1 MSNTNRQF
9 ETGAQRDTGNG
20 KPMMSLVPTQELIR
34 VMERYREGGEKY
46 GMNNW
51 KKGMKA
57 SVFYDSAQRHML
69 KWWQGETDE
78 DHLAAVAWNVLGAMW
93 TEQNKPELDD
103 RKDYK

>member
-1 MSNTNRQF
+1 MSSTNRKF
-9 ETGAQRDTGNG
+9 ETGAQRDSDIG
-20 KPMMSLVPTQELIR
+20 KPRMSLIPHEELIR
-34 VMERYREGGEKY
+34 VMNHYRKGGEKY

-51 KKGMKA
+51 KQGMTTA
-57 SVFYDSAQRHML
+57 VLYDSAQRHLL